1 MKQSERLV
9 LLEENKQ
16 EIERLNTE
24 LQRRKGIVSDLLDGC
39 NHTDGNGDRLTDET
53 FTQEEAISM
62 RVKSCKIC
70 GALLELSTSI
80 FTSMFERV

>member
-16 EIERLNTE
+16 EIERLQAE

-39 NHTDGNGDRLTDET
+39 DHTDGNGNSLI
-53 FTQEEAISM
+53 EEMNSVAGS
-62 RVKSCKIC
+62 VSTHTNVCTIC
-70 GALLELSTSI
+70 GTWLSMQT
-80 FTSMFERV
+80 TVNTVMGVR